1 MATLNIGVVKERAP
15 GERRVALT
23 PDAVGR
29 LTGAGYGVLVE
40 PAAGL
45 AARFPDSAYADAGAE
60 VAPAADLY
68 ARADVVVCVGPPDVP
83 SLRPGQTVIGMLRTA
98 GDPDLMADLS
108 ARGVTAVD
116 FEGLPRTLSAGQSM
130 DALTSQDNV
139 AGYAA
144 AVLAAHTYE
153 GFFPLLVTAAGT
165 VPPARVLVLGAGVAG
180 LQAIG
185 TARRLGAVVTGY
197 DVRPAARAEVA
208 SLGAAFLELESVK
221 SAAGSGGYARP
232 LTEAEQR
239 DQQDELAEHIAKQD
253 VVITTARVRG
263 HRPPLLVTDAAVK
276 GMRPGS
282 VVVDIAASPV
292 GGNVAGSVPGET
304 IVTENGVTVIGAD
317 NLPATMPGAASAAF
331 ARNVAALLGHLVRD
345 GRVAIDLDDPIQAG
359 VVVVH
364 AGDAVQPAAAPGGAA
379 PGNADPDGADPDGAD
394 PDGAAAAD
402 RSATGGTA

>member
-23 PDAVGR
+23 PDAVHR
-29 LTGAGYGVLVE
+29 LTDVGYAVLVE

-60 VAPAADLY
+60 MTPVGDLY
-68 ARADVVVCVGPPDVP
+68 ARADVLACVGPPDVA

-98 GDPDLMADLS
+98 GDPALMAALS

-116 FEGLPRTLSAGQSM
+116 FEGLPRTLSAAQSM

-139 AGYAA
+139 AGYAS

-153 GFFPLLVTAAGT
+153 SFFPLLVTAAGT

-185 TARRLGAVVTGY
+185 TARRLGALVAGY

-208 SLGAAFLELESVK
+208 SLGAAFLELESVAA
-221 SAAGSGGYARP
+221 AAGEGGYARP
-232 LTEAEQR
+232 LTESEQR
-239 DQQDELAEHIAKQD
+239 DQQDELAEHIARQD

-282 VVVDIAASPV
+282 VVVDIAASEL

-304 IVTENGVTVIGAD
+304 VVTENGVTVIGAD
-317 NLPATMPGAASAAF
+317 NLPASMPAAASAAYG
-331 ARNVAALLGHLVRD
+331 RNVGALLGHLVRD

-364 AGDAVQPAAAPGGAA
+364 AGDAGQPAAE
-379 PGNADPDGADPDGAD
+379 PDGDATDS
-394 PDGAAAAD
+394 
-402 RSATGGTA
+402 SATGGTA

>member
-1 MATLNIGVVKERAP
+1 MATLNIGVIKERAP

-23 PDAVGR
+23 PDAVRR
-29 LTGAGYGVLVE
+29 LTDAGHAVLVE

-60 VAPAADLY
+60 MAPAGDLY
-68 ARADVVVCVGPPDVP
+68 ARADVVVCVGTPDVA
-83 SLRPGQTVIGMLRTA
+83 SLRAGQTVIGTLRTA
-98 GDPDLMADLS
+98 GDPGLLAHLS
-108 ARGVTAVD
+108 AGGVTAVD
-116 FEGLPRTLSAGQSM
+116 FEGLPRTLSAAQSM

-153 GFFPLLVTAAGT
+153 SFFPLLVTAAGT

-208 SLGAAFLELESVK
+208 SLGAAFLELESVA
-221 SAAGSGGYARP
+221 SAAGEGGYARP
-232 LTEAEQR
+232 LTESEQR
-239 DQQDELAEHIAKQD
+239 DQQDELADHIAKQD

-263 HRPPLLVTDAAVK
+263 QRPPLLVTDAAVK

-282 VVVDIAASPV
+282 VVVDIAASQQ

-317 NLPATMPGAASAAF
+317 NLPATMPGAASAAY
-331 ARNVAALLGHLVRD
+331 ARNVSALLGHLVRE
-345 GRVAIDLDDPIQAG
+345 GRIAIDLDDPIQAG

-364 AGDAVQPAAAPGGAA
+364 AGEAARPAAESGGDAA
-379 PGNADPDGADPDGAD
+379 T
-394 PDGAAAAD
+394 D
-402 RSATGGTA
+402 RSPTGGTA